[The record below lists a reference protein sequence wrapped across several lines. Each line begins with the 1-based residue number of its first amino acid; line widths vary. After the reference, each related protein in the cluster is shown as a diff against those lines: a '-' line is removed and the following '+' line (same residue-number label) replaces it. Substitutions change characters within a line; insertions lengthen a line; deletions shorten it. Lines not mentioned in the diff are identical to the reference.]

1 MRGAVP
7 RGGLANMEGGHARWT
22 PMREQLIGTTG
33 SEKVG
38 QEDGSVI
45 IDAISPAIMVTYI
58 QLHSKVSKY
67 LYSKING
74 KDAKERKSKEKPRET
89 PKTKGD
95 LKWLLGYSKRQR
107 DDVVKNIYEK
117 DYTFR
122 RMLLEAVVHRRR
134 ESNEYWGDQ
143 VLPKPDLPP

>member
-7 RGGLANMEGGHARWT
+7 RGGLANMEGGHASMD
-22 PMREQLIGTTG
+22 PD
-33 SEKVG
+33 EK
-38 QEDGSVI
+38 
-45 IDAISPAIMVTYI
+45 T
-58 QLHSKVSKY
+58 
-67 LYSKING
+67 
-74 KDAKERKSKEKPRET
+74 
-89 PKTKGD
+89 GD

>member
-7 RGGLANMEGGHARWT
+7 RGGLANMEGGHASMD
-22 PMREQLIGTTG
+22 PDEKTG
-33 SEKVG
+33 W
-38 QEDGSVI
+38 
-45 IDAISPAIMVTYI
+45 
-58 QLHSKVSKY
+58 
-67 LYSKING
+67 
-74 KDAKERKSKEKPRET
+74 ET